1 MFRLLVFILPSV
13 KRSSHLTGWERR
25 KRPDANQVFFPLNL
39 MDLTICVCVRGREG
53 ISLYLCVFLSVA
65 VREWVCE
72 RAQRER
78 MRTSFFFPFSLQ
90 TDLSISHLKAQAER
104 FWIGE
109 RLGRWDGRDE
119 NKRRREEGGRGRKDR
134 KKKTKHG
141 QVPPSLVQPLPLSPR
156 PRCCRS
162 SSKPCRCWWHGVG
175 NDDWWRF
182 GPMRVI
188 SCAEDSRAAADRTAS
203 PSPLSRPLS
212 SSLSLLPPPR
222 HPQPFPLPHPPP
234 SLKVDLSPRSWGG
247 R

>member
-1 MFRLLVFILPSV
+1 
-13 KRSSHLTGWERR
+13 
-25 KRPDANQVFFPLNL
+25 

-78 MRTSFFFPFSLQ
+78 MRTSFFFFLSLRKP
-90 TDLSISHLKAQAER
+90 TYRFPIWKPRLSVFGLASD
-104 FWIGE
+104 W
-109 RLGRWDGRDE
+109 
-119 NKRRREEGGRGRKDR
+119 EGGTAETKTKGGVRRVGAEEKTEQ
-134 KKKTKHG
+134 KKTKHE